1 MPRLGISNTI
11 VSSVQHLK
19 AAAPSLAAAPNVT
32 NGYSLAFDGSGDS
45 LKIDSDASID
55 NFLSG
60 GGTLSVWY
68 TMEGAGQ
75 NNYGKLIT
83 KDGSSDG
90 FGFNHTG
97 GRKISYVFHN
107 TNTTYTSGT
116 CDTAHTYS
124 TSDWHHI
131 AVGCDS
137 DDLATVH
144 PTIFI
149 DGTKLI
155 AGDGIT
161 VSTHATDGLGIG
173 SYDDSGKHVF
183 VGDYHALNRCWNGN
197 IDEISFWTR
206 ELSDAEVASLYNSGT
221 PTDLEGIDGLV
232 GWWRMEEN
240 TGSTVADSSE
250 NSNTGAITN
259 ASWSSDTA

>member
-1 MPRLGISNTI
+1 MPRLGLG
-11 VSSVQHLK
+11 SSLTGG
-19 AAAPSLAAAPNVT
+19 AAPEAPKTLANAPSVT
-32 NGYSLAFDGSGDS
+32 NNYSLSFDASGDS
-45 LKIDSDASID
+45 LKVDSDSSID
-55 NFLSG
+55 NFFSG

-68 TMEGAGQ
+68 TMEGGGG
-75 NNYGKLIT
+75 NNYGKLFT
-83 KDGSSDG
+83 KDAGGDGVGINHSSRQLGYSFQMTD
-90 FGFNHTG
+90 
-97 GRKISYVFHN
+97 S
-107 TNTTYTSGT
+107 TYTAGT
-116 CDTAHTYS
+116 CDTVHTYS
-124 TSDWHHI
+124 TSTWHNIVVVYDVDDI
-131 AVGCDS
+131 A
-137 DDLATVH
+137 TTH

-259 ASWSSDTA
+259 ATFSSDTA